1 MLNFIKKLNSCKNL
15 NIFYVWVLLMLV
27 ANMIHERFKLSFNIL
42 QLFFISFPWAISLS
56 VYIYIYIYIHIYTY
70 IHTHIYIYIYTHIY
84 VYICICIHIYVICMV
99 VCLIIQLL
107 KQQIFPQFF
116 SLAKVHLFNFH
127 KPKSTGSFIH

>member
-56 VYIYIYIYIHIYTY
+56 VYIYIYIYIYIHIYTY

-84 VYICICIHIYVICMV
+84 VYIYVICMV